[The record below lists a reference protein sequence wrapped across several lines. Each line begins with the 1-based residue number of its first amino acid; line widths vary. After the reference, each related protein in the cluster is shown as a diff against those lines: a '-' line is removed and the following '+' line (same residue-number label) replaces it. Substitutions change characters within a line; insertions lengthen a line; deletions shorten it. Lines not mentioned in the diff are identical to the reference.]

1 MPSLV
6 LPAWADV
13 GLSIAAIVLV
23 AAAAIVAIRF
33 GARVSTRHLLERRA
47 AEADASVLPAVEL
60 ERRVTTI
67 ERLLVRVLAI
77 FVAAIAALMILDQFG
92 IDIGPAVAGIGV
104 VGIAVGLGAQTVV
117 KDWLAGIFV
126 VLENQYSRGDLVR
139 IAGVEGTVED
149 FSLRRTTLRD
159 SDGTVHTV
167 PNGQIT
173 VASNLSRGTK
183 AARGGGNAAAPRR
196 RRRRQPPPPAAGP
209 GGRP

>member
-6 LPAWADV
+6 LPAWAEV

-126 VLENQYSRGDLVR
+126 VLENQYSRGDDVR
-139 IAGVEGTVED
+139 IAGVEGRVED
-149 FSLRRTTLRD
+149 FSLRRTTVRD

-173 VASNLSRGTK
+173 VASNLSRGS
-183 AARGGGNAAAPRR
+183 AAGAGAEAPRR
-196 RRRRQPPPPAAGP
+196 RRRRQPSPPAAGP